1 MTTEPYAGDKLL
13 FYPGAGLPEA
23 ERAKMDRYEIPIGQV
38 TVDHLIY
45 SMSRQ
50 IERNFQSFYTVA
62 EEVVG
67 AEKAREIA
75 HEIGR
80 RYGGGGYAAFLAAQG
95 TEGEGSA
102 RMMALYQDLV
112 HSLRGPKHARA
123 LFATHDESR
132 CVVRR
137 THCIYFSED
146 VPENGKYAAAF
157 ETGCFE
163 GYRAADRNLLR
174 VEVHR
179 CRYQG
184 ADGCEQ
190 HWVYADDPQRPP
202 PPLYVGE
209 APRDAGGTPREAR
222 ALVTV
227 SGNNTKNSETNQ
239 ATRMDD
245 QYGCLL

>member
-1 MTTEPYAGDKLL
+1 MSAEPYASDPVL
-13 FYPGAGLPEA
+13 FYPGAGLSEA
-23 ERAKMDRYEIPIGQV
+23 ERSRMDRYEIPIDQV
-38 TVDHLIY
+38 TIDHLIY

-62 EEVVG
+62 EEIVG
-67 AEKAREIA
+67 ADKASEIA

-80 RYGGGGYAAFLAAQG
+80 RYGGSGYATFLTALG
-95 TEGEGSA
+95 LDGEGTP
-102 RMMALYQDLV
+102 RTMALYQDLV

-123 LFATHDESR
+123 LFATHDEGR

-146 VPENGKYAAAF
+146 APQNGKYTEAF

-190 HWVYADDPQRPP
+190 HWVYADDPQLPP
-202 PPLYVGE
+202 PALFVGE
-209 APRDAGGTPREAR
+209 WPAAGGEGPA
-222 ALVTV
+222 A
-227 SGNNTKNSETNQ
+227 
-239 ATRMDD
+239 
-245 QYGCLL
+245 